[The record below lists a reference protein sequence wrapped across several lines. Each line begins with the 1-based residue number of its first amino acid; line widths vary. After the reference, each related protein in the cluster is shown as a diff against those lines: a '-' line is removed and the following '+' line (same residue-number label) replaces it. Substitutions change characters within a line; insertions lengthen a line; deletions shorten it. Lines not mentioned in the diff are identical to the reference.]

1 MPGDLLDDGNGRCYK
16 RVVGFLFLDNK
27 FTPKSDKTTLKP
39 DGDVLN
45 KQLLE
50 VSAMNRQTLKQEG
63 EVQAKVRPL
72 RWMFWPLWIYA
83 GLLS

>member
-1 MPGDLLDDGNGRCYK
+1 MDDGNGRCYK
-16 RVVGFLFLDNK
+16 RVVGFLFLDDK

-50 VSAMNRQTLKQEG
+50 VSAMNRQTLEQ

-72 RWMFWPLWIYA
+72 
-83 GLLS
+83 